1 MNKQIKIIII
11 LASILVVLVAG
22 NIIIKKVTKFNSEKS
37 QKESEAESLAAAIKV
52 NDYDELSAIS
62 FGDFTFTCKDGTW
75 NYDGD
80 SEFPLDSSIIKKIAD
95 EFAGLWQAGK
105 SVMRIR

>member
-62 FGDFTFTCKDGTW
+62 FGDFTFTCKVRGIMTETVNFRW
-75 NYDGD
+75 THQ
-80 SEFPLDSSIIKKIAD
+80 LLRK
-95 EFAGLWQAGK
+95 
-105 SVMRIR
+105 